1 MHFAHAYITQSGAI
15 SEVVLMRKHL
25 KVATLS
31 LAVFAGACGTSKE
44 QSATLPDDL
53 QKDLAAAS
61 APASDLATAPK
72 SFEPT
77 RYVSEME
84 RTTGPTRVKTMV
96 KTKRRTKPMPRP
108 EPVRKPAEE
117 VAAAD
122 VAGTSEMAPSTTKAP
137 APSDLP
143 TIPEPVATTP
153 EPGARPAPSPVPS
166 AGGSGDGGIG
176 ERRRGRGLG
185 GLLGGIFGGVVI
197 RGGHGG
203 VDKCDPRTDGRTGGI
218 FIMGPNSGMPLPT
231 GTFPRRLTGHSRALY

>member
-1 MHFAHAYITQSGAI
+1 MHFAHAYTTQSGAI

-96 KTKRRTKPMPRP
+96 KTKRRTKRMPRP
-108 EPVRKPAEE
+108 EPVSKPAEE

-122 VAGTSEMAPSTTKAP
+122 VAGTSEMAPSTTRAP

-153 EPGARPAPSPVPS
+153 GTGSSCRNVSTASRVSSPRGAVVATPWPNQVGTPRNAWLRGAIAEPIIPACCARKCS
-166 AGGSGDGGIG
+166 AA
-176 ERRRGRGLG
+176 
-185 GLLGGIFGGVVI
+185 F
-197 RGGHGG
+197 
-203 VDKCDPRTDGRTGGI
+203 
-218 FIMGPNSGMPLPT
+218 M
-231 GTFPRRLTGHSRALY
+231 